1 MRDINITLNLYSA
14 VVCIILFLYL
24 CFRKNRGDKMR
35 RNLALMCFFNCG
47 MLLGDTV
54 SWALGGGSQPWC
66 HGAMWAANLLY
77 YLSSG
82 PLLLAFA
89 GYVIAC
95 IASETSIGKGAWY
108 TAVFLCACQVIFSTA
123 SIWTNMYFTI
133 SADNLYVRGELFLVG
148 QMIPFLVYGM
158 VAFLM
163 IRYSRYLKRR
173 NLLFL
178 SSHIFFPL
186 VAEVIQI
193 LNYGIAT
200 LNTGVTLALF
210 LVFINIQL
218 ARELRIEQQEK
229 ALAEARI
236 DIMLSQIQPHFLY
249 NTLTAIRRLCGTDP
263 EQAKAAILD
272 FSVFLRGNMNALTS
286 KAPIPFEQERAHTE
300 KYVSLERQRA
310 PELLRVVYKISVS
323 AFSIPP
329 LTLQP
334 IVENAVHHGVLGREE
349 GGTVTIS
356 TRETQG
362 AYLIEVSD
370 DGVGFQADKVREDE
384 EIHVG
389 ISNVRKRLMDICGG
403 TLTIES
409 RPMVGTVATI
419 AIPKGDKI

>member
-1 MRDINITLNLYSA
+1 
-14 VVCIILFLYL
+14 
-24 CFRKNRGDKMR
+24 MR
-35 RNLALMCFFNCG
+35 RNLALMCLFNCG

-77 YLSSG
+77 YLGSG

-95 IASETSIGKGAWY
+95 IASETGIGKGAWY

-123 SIWTNMYFTI
+123 SLWTDMYFTI
-133 SADNLYVRGELFLVG
+133 SADNHYVRGEWFLVG
-148 QMIPFLVYGM
+148 QIIPFMVYGI
-158 VAFLM
+158 VVFLM
-163 IRYSRYLKRR
+163 IRYSHYLKRR

-210 LVFINIQL
+210 LVFINIQFG
-218 ARELRIEQQEK
+218 RELRIEQQEK

-249 NTLTAIRRLCGTDP
+249 NTLTAIRRLCGKNP
-263 EQAKAAILD
+263 EQAKATILD

-300 KYVSLERQRA
+300 KYVSLEQQRA
-310 PELLRVVYKISVS
+310 PERLRVVYDISVS
-323 AFSIPP
+323 AFSVPP

-334 IVENAVHHGVLGREE
+334 IVENAVRHGVLGREE
-349 GGTVTIS
+349 GGTVTIC
-356 TRETQG
+356 TEETQQ
-362 AYLIEVSD
+362 AYEIRVSD
-370 DGVGFQADKVREDE
+370 DGVGFQVDREANGE
-384 EIHVG
+384 RIHVG
-389 ISNVRKRLMDICGG
+389 IFNVRKRLMDICGG
-403 TLTIES
+403 TLAIES
-409 RPMVGTVATI
+409 IPNVGTIATI
-419 AIPKGDKI
+419 TIPKGDTAV